1 MISEFEQKIQIEKM
15 IVELFNSLDEMEKEI
30 VSILS
35 IKNQMESNLSSLF
48 KDDNKFKEIKDK
60 FENFMSIITPQF
72 IELEKKVKYEY
83 EKISEYLK
91 TSNDFDNEFIKSFQ
105 TDLYNRIVEFQMI
118 TGLNIV
124 ETD

>member
-35 IKNQMESNLSSLF
+35 IKNQMESNLSSLN
-48 KDDNKFKEIKDK
+48 KDDKKFKEIKDK

-91 TSNDFDNEFIKSFQ
+91 TSNDFDNEFMKSFQ